1 MEKEPPYE
9 WRDFIQW
16 EHASVRDLG
25 TWLLSLSQEDLADV
39 QERMEAL
46 RQLAASGEI
55 EAGNENELGPCSV
68 DPVIWEL
75 KWTFFGQHIRQYH
88 AEPTSHPDL
97 LVSLHMHTKP
107 QDTSTPAIWQAVRER
122 QDQEMSHAK
131 LRYLAGQRSEWT
143 T

>member
-16 EHASVRDLG
+16 DHPSVRDMG
-25 TWLLSLSQEDLADV
+25 AWLSSLAPADLADV
-39 QERMEAL
+39 QESMEAL
-46 RQLAASGEI
+46 RQLAAGGEI
-55 EAGNENELGPCSV
+55 EAGNEDELGPCSV

-88 AEPTSHPDL
+88 AEPTSHPEL
-97 LVSLHMHTKP
+97 LVALHMHTKP
-107 QDTSTPAIWQAVRER
+107 QDTSVPAVWLAVKEQ

-131 LRYLAGQRSEWT
+131 LRYMAGRNSDWVS
-143 T
+143 